1 MLSEHGIYPDLVR
14 ALKRASHKV
23 TIVYA
28 ASPADQKKTE
38 LTEEDG
44 VTLLKVVVGE
54 NFNVGLIR
62 KGINTIKMEPL
73 LKRGIG
79 KYLKGGHYDLC
90 IYATPPV
97 TFAGVVEYCRKLFG
111 VRTFLMLKDIF
122 PQNAVDIGL
131 FKEGSLIHWY
141 FKRKERALYALSD
154 RIGCMSEGNLRYIR
168 EHEPWIEEDKL
179 LVFPNTIELE
189 PGEGPPDASLK
200 ADMPDGGRKPGE
212 ETSPD
217 DKAPSG
223 RVTSFV
229 FGGNLGKPQAI
240 DFLISA
246 IEDERLTARKD
257 IAFYIIGQGSEKDKA
272 ESAARRLDNLTFIDM
287 MPPDE
292 YDRLMERMDVG
303 IISLDHRFTI
313 PNYPSRILAYMK
325 AGKPVLAC
333 TDEVTDIREL
343 VEDKGRFGLWVS
355 SADKDGFIDAAIR
368 LSEDEEARKAMG
380 MRGFE
385 YLKEN
390 FEVGLSVRLLEK
402 SIGT

>member
-1 MLSEHGIYPDLVR
+1 MNILYITLSKPRLSEHGIYPDLVR

-28 ASPADQKKTE
+28 ASPGDQKRTE
-38 LTEEDG
+38 LTKEDG

-73 LKRGIG
+73 LKRGIR
-79 KYLKGGHYDLC
+79 KYLKNEHYDLC

-97 TFAGVVEYCRKLFG
+97 TFAGVVEYCKKLFG

-122 PQNAVDIGL
+122 PRNAVDIGL
-131 FKEGSLIHWY
+131 FKEGSLIHR
-141 FKRKERALYALSD
+141 FFRNKERKLYAISD
-154 RIGCMSEGNLRYIR
+154 RIGCMSEGNLQYIM
-168 EHEPWIEEDKL
+168 EHEPWIEKDKL

-189 PGEGPPDASLK
+189 PHSAPVSCIKASS
-200 ADMPDGGRKPGE
+200 AG
-212 ETSPD
+212 
-217 DKAPSG
+217 
-223 RVTSFV
+223 VTSFV

-246 IEDERLTARKD
+246 IGDERLAARSD
-257 IAFYIIGQGSEKDKA
+257 IAFYIVGQGSEKDKVQR
-272 ESAARRLDNLTFIDM
+272 AAQRLDNLTFIDM
-287 MPPDE
+287 LPPDE

-313 PNYPSRILAYMK
+313 PNYPSRILSYMK

-355 SADKDGFIDAAIR
+355 SEDRDGFVDAVIR
-368 LSEDEEARKAMG
+368 LSGDEKMRREMG
-380 MRGFE
+380 QRGFE
-385 YLKEN
+385 YLRDN
-390 FEVGLSVRLLEK
+390 FEVGLSVRLLEENMR
-402 SIGT
+402 I